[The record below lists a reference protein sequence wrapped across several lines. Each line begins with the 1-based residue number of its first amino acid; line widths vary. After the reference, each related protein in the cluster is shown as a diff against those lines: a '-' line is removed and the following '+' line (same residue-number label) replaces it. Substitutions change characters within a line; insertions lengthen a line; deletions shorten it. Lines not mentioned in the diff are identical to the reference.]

1 MADLNMTVLTNLLRQ
16 NYGAEIVKAFSQE
29 GPSWFVPE
37 QSIMGRLRAAGR
49 TFNGGGDGNNRYA
62 REWGIHSATGTA
74 TSYDE
79 NDTYPAAQTETY
91 GDASIDWRNVWI
103 TSEIVNRD
111 RIAAGASASRDQMA
125 AWSRDQFAKLE
136 SLFKAIET
144 QLASDG
150 TGNGGKDIT
159 GFLAFLSA
167 SNNYAGIDQSANS
180 YWRAVV
186 SNAAS
191 AAISKE
197 LLQSLVRS
205 LYDNEGI
212 GPFTEMWMPLVQFQR
227 YRQLFDDKIRYAP
240 GDQLGQVGAPMYDD
254 GGFQIPIRIIKAVPT
269 SEVWVINLDTV
280 ELRSLPQT
288 PEDNIEQRDQT
299 MDHESLPIGIEAV
312 NTDRDTK
319 AIAYKYY
326 GNAVC
331 TNPRKNG
338 RLYGLSTS

>member
-1 MADLNMTVLTNLLRQ
+1 MADLNMSVLTNLLRA
-16 NYGAEIVKAFSQE
+16 NYGAEIVKAFSQQ
-29 GPSWFVPE
+29 GPNWFVPE
-37 QSIMGRLRAAGR
+37 QSILGRLRAAGR

-62 REWGIHSATGTA
+62 REWGIHSATSSA
-74 TSYDE
+74 SSYDE
-79 NDTYPAAQTETY
+79 NDPYPAAQTETY
-91 GDASIDWRNVWI
+91 GDASIDWKNVWI

-111 RIAAGASASRDQMA
+111 RIAAGASASRDQIA
-125 AWSRDQFAKLE
+125 AWSRDQFAKLKALFSGIE
-136 SLFKAIET
+136 S

-150 TGNGGKDIT
+150 TGNSGKDLT

-167 SNNYAGIDQSANS
+167 SNTYAGIDQSANS
-180 YWRAVV
+180 YWRAVNN
-186 SNAAS
+186 NASS

-197 LLQSLVRS
+197 LLQTLVRA

-212 GPFTEMWMPLVQFQR
+212 GPNTEMWMNLLQFQR

-240 GDQLGQVGAPMYDD
+240 GDQLGQVGPPLYDD

-280 ELRSLPQT
+280 ELRSLPQI
-288 PEDNIEQRDQT
+288 PEDNIEQRDQAT
-299 MDHESLPIGIEAV
+299 DHESFPVGIEPV

-319 AIAYKYY
+319 AVAYKYY
-326 GNAVC
+326 GNLVC
-331 TNPRKNG
+331 LNPRQNG